1 MGRIAN
7 YISPGPAPLAC
18 ELPPHLPASRDQGSL
33 PDSDHLG
40 SMTTTPLG
48 GRYQLLRQLG
58 SGGFSQ
64 TFLAA
69 DLHLPTHPR
78 CVLKQF
84 RVQGQD
90 PDTFALARR
99 LFETEAQVLYQLGGH
114 PQIPTLLAHFEDNG
128 EVYLAQEYVE
138 GSRLSRQMEVG
149 KPWSETRVVLLLQEV
164 LEILAF
170 VHRQQVIHRDVKPS
184 NLIRRHRDG
193 KVVLIDFGAVK
204 QVRPTTPAI
213 SPPEANPETTRP
225 TVAIGTKGYMPNE
238 QCAGKPRF
246 SSDVY
251 AVGIMGIRALTGLQP
266 HRLEEDPETC
276 EIHWRPYA
284 PGLSSGLAEV
294 IDRMVRCDFRDRYPT
309 AQAALEALQRLPNGF
324 SSSIAHLYQTWY
336 RGVGGLVP
344 SPISEPGETQL
355 VPAETSETT
364 AIAFAEEDTA
374 LLPTPPKAPPPI
386 PSSAPAPVLKEGV
399 GG

>member
-1 MGRIAN
+1 MGRPAN
-7 YISPGPAPLAC
+7 HLDPGSASLAC
-18 ELPPHLPASRDQGSL
+18 DLPPCLPASGSEL
-33 PDSDHLG
+33 SMPDAEIRSG
-40 SMTTTPLG
+40 MVATPLG
-48 GRYQLLRQLG
+48 GRYQLLRPLG

-84 RVQGQD
+84 KLQNQD

-99 LFETEAQVLYQLGGH
+99 LFEAEAQVLYQLGGH
-114 PQIPTLLAHFEDNG
+114 PQIPTLLAHFEEGG

-170 VHRQQVIHRDVKPS
+170 VHRHQVIHRDVKPS

-204 QVRPTTPAI
+204 QVRPTIPAT
-213 SPPEANPETTRP
+213 SPPQASPETTQP
-225 TVAIGTKGYMPNE
+225 TVAVGTKGYMPNE

-276 EIHWRPYA
+276 EIHWRSYA
-284 PGLSSGLAEV
+284 PGVSSGLSEV

-309 AQAALEALQRLPNGF
+309 AQDALEALQNLPNGF

-344 SPISEPGETQL
+344 SPISAPGETQL

-364 AIAFAEEDTA
+364 AIASAEEDTA
-374 LLPTPPKAPPPI
+374 LLPAPLTPSLNSHPPAS
-386 PSSAPAPVLKEGV
+386 PSPR
-399 GG
+399 GGE